1 MSAKETLKRNKT
13 KIQEVLCGDYR
24 FILNKVQE
32 KELITSREYNNLKNI
47 NKEDVEGHVVE
58 LVDKM
63 MNKGEETCQH
73 FLDLLQ
79 TDEVT
84 GTYPDLKNI
93 QLRDIRVVTEPV
105 RVTAPYCGDMVPE
118 SKRQKKEELYELKS
132 QPVGLCL
139 IINNEK
145 FIGRDPRRGTNKD
158 ADSLAKVFSWLGF
171 RVLMCKDQTRD
182 QMKETLQC
190 FASLPGDVQP
200 QNLSLQEW
208 SGSCFTAPQQILEHG
223 DAFVCCILSHGSLG
237 AVLGIDSQPLVIKDI
252 TRYFKA
258 TKESPLTGKP
268 KMFLIQACQGTK
280 IQQGVLLKDVE
291 EDSLTSIPEEADVLV
306 ALATVED
313 HAALRHCIEG
323 SWFVQSVCEQL
334 KEHCPR
340 GEDITSILLHVNDQV
355 GQKEGSICLGKIKQ
369 APEVRFTLR
378 KKLVLSPHSP

>member
-1 MSAKETLKRNKT
+1 
-13 KIQEVLCGDYR
+13 
-24 FILNKVQE
+24 
-32 KELITSREYNNLKNI
+32 
-47 NKEDVEGHVVE
+47 
-58 LVDKM
+58 
-63 MNKGEETCQH
+63 
-73 FLDLLQ
+73 
-79 TDEVT
+79 
-84 GTYPDLKNI
+84 
-93 QLRDIRVVTEPV
+93 
-105 RVTAPYCGDMVPE
+105 
-118 SKRQKKEELYELKS
+118 EELYELKS
-132 QPVGLCL
+132 QPVGFCL
-139 IINNEK
+139 IINNKE
-145 FIGRDPRRGTNKD
+145 FIGGKPRRGTNKD

-190 FASLPGDVQP
+190 FASLPGDVQL
-200 QNLSLQEW
+200 QSLSLQEW
-208 SGSCFTAPQQILEHG
+208 SGSCFTAPQQILEH
-223 DAFVCCILSHGSLG
+223 
-237 AVLGIDSQPLVIKDI
+237 DI

-323 SWFVQSVCEQL
+323 SWFVQSVCEHL

-355 GQKEGSICLGKIKQ
+355 GQKEGSIRLGEIKQ

>member
-13 KIQEVLCGDYR
+13 KVQEVLCGDYR

-32 KELITSREYNNLKNI
+32 KELITLREYNNLRDI
-47 NKEDVEGHVVE
+47 NKEDVEGHVVK

-105 RVTAPYCGDMVPE
+105 QVTAPYCGDMVPE

-132 QPVGLCL
+132 HPVGFCL
-139 IINNEK
+139 IINNEE
-145 FIGRDPRRGTNKD
+145 FIGGKPRKGTNKD
-158 ADSLAKVFSWLGF
+158 ADSLAEVFSWLGF

-190 FASLPGDVQP
+190 FASLPDDVQL
-200 QNLSLQEW
+200 QGLSLQEW
-208 SGSCFTAPQQILEHG
+208 SGSCFTAPQQIIEH
-223 DAFVCCILSHGSLG
+223 
-237 AVLGIDSQPLVIKDI
+237 DI
-252 TRYFKA
+252 SRYFKA

-268 KMFLIQACQGTK
+268 KMFLIQACQGRE
-280 IQQGVLLKDVE
+280 IQQKVSLKVVE
-291 EDSLTSIPEEADVLV
+291 EDSLTIPEEADVLV

-313 HAALRHCIEG
+313 HQSFRNPIEG

-334 KEHCPR
+334 KEQCPR
-340 GEDITSILLHVNDQV
+340 GEDITSILLRVNDQV
-355 GQKEGSICLGKIKQ
+355 GQKEGSIRLDEKFVPVKQ

-378 KKLVLSPHSP
+378 KKLVLSPHSLWSTTTPANRAGL

>member
-1 MSAKETLKRNKT
+1 MPAKETLKRNKT
-13 KIQEVLCGDYR
+13 RVQEVLCGDYT

-32 KELITSREYNNLKNI
+32 KELITSREYNNLKSI
-47 NKEDVEGHVVE
+47 NKENVEGHVVE

-63 MNKGEETCQH
+63 MNK
-73 FLDLLQ
+73 
-79 TDEVT
+79 
-84 GTYPDLKNI
+84 
-93 QLRDIRVVTEPV
+93 
-105 RVTAPYCGDMVPE
+105 
-118 SKRQKKEELYELKS
+118 
-132 QPVGLCL
+132 
-139 IINNEK
+139 
-145 FIGRDPRRGTNKD
+145 
-158 ADSLAKVFSWLGF
+158 DSLAKVFSWLGF

-190 FASLPGDVQP
+190 FASLPGDVQL
-200 QNLSLQEW
+200 QSLSLQEW

-237 AVLGIDSQPLVIKDI
+237 AVLGIDSQPLFIKDI

-313 HAALRHCIEG
+313 HAALRHRIEG

-340 GEDITSILLHVNDQV
+340 YLKHLMTSSYEMSDESNFQCFLLCNSN
-355 GQKEGSICLGKIKQ
+355 SIIRALCCLML
-369 APEVRFTLR
+369 AF
-378 KKLVLSPHSP
+378 LSMW